1 VTLYRVLL
9 ERAAEKDRLRLSS
22 RIRDRAIAV
31 IQDLE
36 AVNNPDWGTELG
48 GRTIHD
54 FSNWRDDAAFEAAFQ
69 RLLQDLGVGTA
80 QRPAAPAT

>member
-1 VTLYRVLL
+1 MH
-9 ERAAEKDRLRLSS
+9 
-22 RIRDRAIAV
+22 DRAIAA

-36 AVNNPDWGTELG
+36 AVNNPDLGTELG

-80 QRPAAPAT
+80 